1 MTYHRAISKFPMVM
15 RRRLIFAAFHAAG
28 IFLALGTICLIPAGC
43 ATYQAKPIK
52 PAVFPSQFHARTLAA
67 TGLKNF
73 IARQPIQPQPGFP
86 RVQTLSTLVAAG
98 WYYSPALRVQLATL
112 AVDRANMITA
122 SQSPNPTVALSPT
135 YAAKAG
141 PGISPWILGFNFD
154 IPIET
159 AGRRE
164 DRMAQAA
171 ALMRAGRYDL
181 GQIAWNVRQDV
192 RQALI
197 NYVFAQQRV
206 QLLRQQAQNTALIE
220 SLIRSRFQAGDISRP
235 VYTAA
240 EIQAH
245 QAALALVAAQGQLR
259 QRRIELAGAMSI
271 PVRALAGVRLSDALL
286 MKTPPEHTLNMKRLS
301 RAALLNRMDIQ
312 SLLAQYQAAE
322 AELKLQIARQYP
334 DIHLG
339 PGYNFNQGANDFTLG
354 FTLALPIFNQNQ
366 GAIAAANAQRRVIAA
381 ELQQKQTVVIT
392 QISATLSQYRSA
404 LRQLRTADAIEVQAR
419 MQLRATRSAFKA
431 GAQSRLAFAEA
442 QLVLNTFAQAALQA
456 RLSAVGTLGN
466 LEDVLE
472 KPLGNTPAEPKGTKP

>member
-1 MTYHRAISKFPMVM
+1 M
-15 RRRLIFAAFHAAG
+15 RWRLIFAAFQTGG
-28 IFLALGTICLIPAGC
+28 IFLALSAICLVPAGC
-43 ATYQAKPIK
+43 ATYQAKPLK
-52 PAVFPSQFHARTLAA
+52 PAVFQSQFHARTLAA

-73 IARQPIQPQPGFP
+73 IARQPIKAQPGFP

-171 ALMRAGRYDL
+171 ALTRAGRYDL
-181 GQIAWNVRQDV
+181 GQIAWNVRQDI

-197 NYVFAQQRV
+197 NYVFAQQQV
-206 QLLRQQAQNTALIE
+206 QLLRQQAQNTALIQ

-235 VYTAA
+235 VFTAA

-245 QAALALVAAQGQLR
+245 QAALALVAAQGRVR
-259 QRRIELAGAMSI
+259 QRRIQLAGAMSL

-286 MKTPPEHTLNMKRLS
+286 MKTPRLHTLNMKRLS
-301 RAALLNRMDIQ
+301 KAALLNRMDIQ

-322 AELKLQIARQYP
+322 AALKLQIARQYP

-339 PGYNFNQGANDFTLG
+339 PGYSFNQGANDFTLG

-366 GAIAAANAQRRVIAA
+366 GAIAAANAQRLVIAD
-381 ELQQKQTVVIT
+381 ELQQKQTTVIT
-392 QISATLSQYRSA
+392 QIRSALSQYRSA
-404 LRQLRTADAIEVQAR
+404 LRQLRTADAIEIQAR
-419 MQLRATRSAFKA
+419 TQLLATRSAFKA
-431 GAQSRLAFAEA
+431 GAQSRLALSES
-442 QLVLNTFAQAALQA
+442 QLALNTFAQAALQA
-456 RLSAVGTLGN
+456 RLAAVLALGN
-466 LEDVLE
+466 LEAILE
-472 KPLGNTPAEPKGTKP
+472 KPLGNTPAMPKGTMP